1 MQATTASDTDMAGTL
16 GLDGCGRIRLLTE
29 RESSSED
36 SAMTSEQA
44 LPASL
49 ALNVD
54 GYFEQLVAHYQDRL
68 FSFAYRLTANR
79 EDAEEVAQ
87 DAFVRA
93 YRALKAYPSD
103 RIRSLSMRAWL
114 YQITLNVARN
124 RLRRKKLRLVSMS
137 SRSDEAQPGL
147 DVPDDPETRP
157 DSTLEKAERRANLA
171 ALVASLPERYR
182 STLILRYVE
191 GLRLEE
197 VAAIL
202 KQPLG
207 TVKSNAH
214 RAVVALR
221 ESLSRSRGAEVRL

>member
-1 MQATTASDTDMAGTL
+1 
-16 GLDGCGRIRLLTE
+16 
-29 RESSSED
+29 
-36 SAMTSEQA
+36 MTSEQA

-49 ALNVD
+49 ALDLD
-54 GYFEQLVAHYQDRL
+54 GCFEQLVSHYQDRL
-68 FSFAYRLTANR
+68 FSFAYRLMGNR

-87 DAFVRA
+87 DSFVRA
-93 YRALKAYPSD
+93 YRALKGYPSD
-103 RIRSLSMRAWL
+103 RIRSLSLRAWL

-124 RLRRKKLRLVSMS
+124 RMRRKKHRFVSLS
-137 SRSDEAQPGL
+137 VSDQNDALPAM
-147 DVPDDPETRP
+147 DVSDDPEARA
-157 DSTLEKAERRANLA
+157 DSILEKRERRANLA
-171 ALVASLPERYR
+171 ALVASLPEHYR

-221 ESLSRSRGAEVRL
+221 ECLSAPRRAEVRS

>member
-1 MQATTASDTDMAGTL
+1 MSV
-16 GLDGCGRIRLLTE
+16 
-29 RESSSED
+29 
-36 SAMTSEQA
+36 EQA

-49 ALNVD
+49 ALDLD
-54 GYFEQLVAHYQDRL
+54 GGFEQLVAHYQDRL
-68 FSFAYRLTANR
+68 YSFAYRLTGNR
-79 EDAEEVAQ
+79 QDAEEVAQ

-93 YRALKAYPSD
+93 YRALKTYASE

-124 RLRRKKLRLVSMS
+124 RMRGKKLRLVSMTA
-137 SRSDEAQPGL
+137 REREQEEGVETF
-147 DVPDDPETRP
+147 DVPDDPERRP
-157 DSTLEKAERRANLA
+157 DSVFEKRERRANLA
-171 ALVASLPERYR
+171 TLVSALPERYR
-182 STLILRYVE
+182 STLVLRYVE
-191 GLRLEE
+191 GLSLEE

-221 ESLSRSRGAEVRL
+221 ESISQSRHAEVRL